1 MGAEC
6 GDGCPGSDHGN
17 KECGEGALDLTMVTR
32 VWWEWH
38 LPISFQA

>member
-17 KECGEGALDLTMVTR
+17 KECGEGVLDLIMGAKSMVR
-32 VWWEWH
+32 VPW
-38 LPISFQA
+38 I